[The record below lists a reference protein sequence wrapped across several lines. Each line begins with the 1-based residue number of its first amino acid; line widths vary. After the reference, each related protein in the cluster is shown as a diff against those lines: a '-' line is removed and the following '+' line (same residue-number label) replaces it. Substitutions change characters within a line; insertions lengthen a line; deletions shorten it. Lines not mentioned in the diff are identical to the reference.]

1 MRKPERF
8 DRLELLSTSQ
18 HGGRRSGCTLSTDR
32 MDLHTVL
39 RSRITAAAVGA
50 TVLGVSAAL
59 VPTVSTALSTDGSA
73 SAIVTW
79 TDSADD
85 FTAAPTG
92 TFPLTDQW
100 YWADITDVGGGGT
113 ITDHATID
121 EDGLSVSEGEA
132 VALIR
137 GLNKPVAP
145 SAVPALASGIS
156 MTTTGATSFGLA
168 VQAGGDSTAQSVVF
182 ATDEPVTDGGA
193 SVDGTKNWIDPST
206 GDVESSAELAADL
219 RDADA
224 EVVGY
229 VVYVG
234 LDIAGEITT
243 PPTEPTETPAPTD
256 QPTPAPTVDG
266 APAPTAEVPGTELK
280 SLASPLE
287 VNGQALAADAS
298 GSISALRVDDTTTYF
313 TPQPTATAD
322 APTSLRVSQ
331 TLTGFQVTGA
341 GFAPNESVAATVTQG
356 GETYSI
362 RTNASV
368 ADDEGDVVVVV
379 VLPEGAVSA
388 GAYAAT
394 LEGRSSSQT
403 ASADGSFIA
412 DPAAAGDP
420 GTAPVAVPVPGTAT
434 FTG

>member
-1 MRKPERF
+1 
-8 DRLELLSTSQ
+8 
-18 HGGRRSGCTLSTDR
+18 

-59 VPTVSTALSTDGSA
+59 VPTVSTALVTSTAA

-100 YWADITDVGGGGT
+100 YWASVTDLDGGGS
-113 ITDHATID
+113 ITDHATLD

-132 VALIR
+132 VGLVR
-137 GLNKPVAP
+137 GLNEPVPA
-145 SAVPALASGIS
+145 SSVPALAAGIS

-168 VQAGGDSTAQSVVF
+168 VQEGGDASAQTVVF
-182 ATDEPVTDGGA
+182 ATDAPETGDGVGI
-193 SVDGTKNWIDPST
+193 SDGTSNWIDPAT
-206 GDVESSAELAADL
+206 GEVESTTELTADLEAAD
-219 RDADA
+219 AQ
-224 EVVGY
+224 VVGY

-234 LDIAGEITT
+234 IDVAADTT
-243 PPTEPTETPAPTD
+243 APPTPEPTETPAPTD
-256 QPTPAPTVDG
+256 EPTPAPTVDG
-266 APAPTAEVPGTELK
+266 TPAPSALPSSELK
-280 SLASPLE
+280 SLAAPLE
-287 VNGQALAADAS
+287 ANGQSLAADAS
-298 GSISALRVDDTTTYF
+298 GSISALRIDDTTTYF
-313 TPQPTATAD
+313 TPQPTATID
-322 APTSLRVSQ
+322 APTSVRVSQ

-341 GFAPNESVAATVTQG
+341 GFAPNESVAATITQG

-368 ADDEGDVVVVV
+368 ADDEGDIVVVV

-388 GAYAAT
+388 GAYTAT

-403 ASADGSFIA
+403 ASADGTFIA

-420 GTAPVAVPVPGTAT
+420 GTAPVAVPVPGTAN
-434 FTG
+434 FAG

>member
-1 MRKPERF
+1 
-8 DRLELLSTSQ
+8 
-18 HGGRRSGCTLSTDR
+18 

-59 VPTVSTALSTDGSA
+59 VPTVSTAVVTSTAA

-100 YWADITDVGGGGT
+100 YWASVTDLDGGGS
-113 ITDHATID
+113 ITDHATLD

-132 VALIR
+132 VGLVR
-137 GLNKPVAP
+137 GLNKPVPA
-145 SAVPALASGIS
+145 SSVPALAAGIS

-168 VQAGGDSTAQSVVF
+168 VKEGGDVSAQTVVF
-182 ATDEPVTDGGA
+182 ATDAPETGDGVGI
-193 SVDGTKNWIDPST
+193 SDGTSNWIDPAT
-206 GDVESSAELAADL
+206 GEVESTTELTADLEAAD
-219 RDADA
+219 AQ
-224 EVVGY
+224 VVGY

-234 LDIAGEITT
+234 IDVAADTT
-243 PPTEPTETPAPTD
+243 APPTPEPTETPAPTD
-256 QPTPAPTVDG
+256 EPTPAPTVDG
-266 APAPTAEVPGTELK
+266 TPAPSALPSSELK
-280 SLASPLE
+280 SLAAPLE
-287 VNGQALAADAS
+287 ANGQALAADAS
-298 GSISALRVDDTTTYF
+298 GSISALRIDDTTTYF
-313 TPQPTATAD
+313 TPQPTATID
-322 APTSLRVSQ
+322 APTSVRVSQ

-341 GFAPNESVAATVTQG
+341 GFAPNESVAATITQG

-368 ADDEGDVVVVV
+368 ADDEGDIVVVV

-388 GAYAAT
+388 GAYTAT

-403 ASADGSFIA
+403 ASADGTFVA

-420 GTAPVAVPVPGTAT
+420 GTAPVAVPVPGTAN

>member
-1 MRKPERF
+1 
-8 DRLELLSTSQ
+8 
-18 HGGRRSGCTLSTDR
+18 

-59 VPTVSTALSTDGSA
+59 VPTVSTAVVTSTAA

-92 TFPLTDQW
+92 TFPLNDQW
-100 YWADITDVGGGGT
+100 YWASVTDLGGEGT
-113 ITDHATID
+113 ITDHATLD

-132 VALIR
+132 VALVR
-137 GLNKPVAP
+137 GLNTPVAP
-145 SAVPALASGIS
+145 AAVPALAAGIS

-168 VQAGGDSTAQSVVF
+168 VQEGDDSTAQSVVF
-182 ATDEPVTDGGA
+182 ATDEPVTDGG
-193 SVDGTKNWIDPST
+193 GTISGTSNWIDPTT
-206 GDVESSAELAADL
+206 GEVESTTELAADL

-234 LDIAGEITT
+234 IDIADGITA

-266 APAPTAEVPGTELK
+266 APAPTGLPRTELK
-280 SLASPLE
+280 SLAAPLE

-313 TPQPTATAD
+313 TPQPAAAAELLTPTAT
-322 APTSLRVSQ
+322 
-331 TLTGFQVTGA
+331 LTEATTAGVRIQGS
-341 GFAPNESVAATVTQG
+341 GFAPGEVVGAGVGTGAQGTEIPGVAF
-356 GETYSI
+356 
-362 RTNASV
+362 R
-368 ADDEGDVVVVV
+368 ADAEGNVSGTI
-379 VLPEGAVSA
+379 VLPADFVNAA
-388 GAYAAT
+388 GAYSVGLVGASSAQAAQAALT
-394 LEGRSSSQT
+394 VT
-403 ASADGSFIA
+403 A

>member
-1 MRKPERF
+1 
-8 DRLELLSTSQ
+8 
-18 HGGRRSGCTLSTDR
+18 

-59 VPTVSTALSTDGSA
+59 VPTVSTAVVTVSAA

-79 TDSADD
+79 NDSADD

-100 YWADITDVGGGGT
+100 YWADVTDLGSGGT
-113 ITDHATID
+113 ITDHATLD

-145 SAVPALASGIS
+145 SSVPALAAGIS
-156 MTTTGATSFGLA
+156 ATTTGATSFGLA

-182 ATDEPVTDGGA
+182 ATDEPVTDGG
-193 SVDGTKNWIDPST
+193 GTVNGTSNWIDPAT
-206 GDVESSAELAADL
+206 GDVESTTELAADL

-234 LDIAGEITT
+234 IDIAGEVTE

-256 QPTPAPTVDG
+256 GPTPAPTVDG
-266 APAPTAEVPGTELK
+266 TPAPKALPGTELK
-280 SLASPLE
+280 SLAAPLE
-287 VNGQALAADAS
+287 ANGQALAADAS
-298 GSISALRVDDTTTYF
+298 GSISALRIDDTTTYF

-322 APTSLRVSQ
+322 APTSVRVSQ

-388 GAYAAT
+388 GAYTAT

-420 GTAPVAVPVPGTAT
+420 GTAPVAVPVSGTAN

>member
-1 MRKPERF
+1 M
-8 DRLELLSTSQ
+8 
-18 HGGRRSGCTLSTDR
+18 
-32 MDLHTVL
+32 L

-59 VPTVSTALSTDGSA
+59 VPTVSTAVVTSTAA

-100 YWADITDVGGGGT
+100 YWASVTDLDGGGS
-113 ITDHATID
+113 ITDHATLD

-132 VALIR
+132 VGLVR
-137 GLNKPVAP
+137 GLNKPVPA
-145 SAVPALASGIS
+145 SSVPALAAGIS

-168 VQAGGDSTAQSVVF
+168 VQEGGDTSAQTVVF
-182 ATDEPVTDGGA
+182 ATDAPETGDGVGI
-193 SVDGTKNWIDPST
+193 SDGTSNWIDPAT
-206 GDVESSAELAADL
+206 GEVESTTELTADLEAAD
-219 RDADA
+219 AQ
-224 EVVGY
+224 VVGY

-234 LDIAGEITT
+234 IDVAADTT
-243 PPTEPTETPAPTD
+243 APPTPEPTETPAPTD
-256 QPTPAPTVDG
+256 EPTPAPTVDG
-266 APAPTAEVPGTELK
+266 TPAPSALPSSELK
-280 SLASPLE
+280 SLAAPLE
-287 VNGQALAADAS
+287 ANGQSLAADAS
-298 GSISALRVDDTTTYF
+298 GSISALRIDDTTTYF

-322 APTSLRVSQ
+322 APTSVRVSQ

-341 GFAPNESVAATVTQG
+341 GFAPNESVAATITQG

-368 ADDEGDVVVVV
+368 ADDEGDIVVVV

-388 GAYAAT
+388 GAYTAT

-403 ASADGSFIA
+403 ASADGTFVA

-420 GTAPVAVPVPGTAT
+420 GTAPVAVPVPGTAN

>member
-1 MRKPERF
+1 
-8 DRLELLSTSQ
+8 
-18 HGGRRSGCTLSTDR
+18 

-59 VPTVSTALSTDGSA
+59 VPTVSTALVTSTAA

-100 YWADITDVGGGGT
+100 YWASVTDLDGGGS
-113 ITDHATID
+113 ITDHATLD

-132 VALIR
+132 VGLVR
-137 GLNKPVAP
+137 GLNKPVPA
-145 SAVPALASGIS
+145 SSVPALAAGIS

-168 VQAGGDSTAQSVVF
+168 VQEGGDTSAQTVVF
-182 ATDEPVTDGGA
+182 ATDAPETGDGVGI
-193 SVDGTKNWIDPST
+193 SDGTSNWIDPAT
-206 GDVESSAELAADL
+206 GEVESTTELTADLEAAD
-219 RDADA
+219 AQ
-224 EVVGY
+224 VVGY

-234 LDIAGEITT
+234 IDVAADTT
-243 PPTEPTETPAPTD
+243 APPTPEPTETPAPTD
-256 QPTPAPTVDG
+256 EPTPAPTVDG
-266 APAPTAEVPGTELK
+266 TPAPSALPSSELK
-280 SLASPLE
+280 SLAAPLE
-287 VNGQALAADAS
+287 ANGQSLAADAS
-298 GSISALRVDDTTTYF
+298 GSISALRIDDTTTYF

-322 APTSLRVSQ
+322 APTSVRVSQ

-341 GFAPNESVAATVTQG
+341 GFAPNESVAATITQG

-368 ADDEGDVVVVV
+368 ADDEGDIVVVV

-388 GAYAAT
+388 GAYTAT

-403 ASADGSFIA
+403 ASADGTFVA

-420 GTAPVAVPVPGTAT
+420 GTAPVAVPVPGTAN

>member
-1 MRKPERF
+1 
-8 DRLELLSTSQ
+8 
-18 HGGRRSGCTLSTDR
+18 

-59 VPTVSTALSTDGSA
+59 VPTVSTAVVTDSAA

-79 TDSADD
+79 TDSAAD
-85 FTAAPTG
+85 FTAAPDG
-92 TFPLTDQW
+92 TVPLTDQW
-100 YWADITDVGGGGT
+100 YWAALSDPTGGGK

-121 EDGLSVSEGEA
+121 EDGLSVSTGEA
-132 VALIR
+132 VGVIR
-137 GLNKPVAP
+137 GLNKPVAA
-145 SAVPALASGIS
+145 SAVPALAAGIS

-168 VQAGGDSTAQSVVF
+168 VKAGGDSTAQSVVF
-182 ATDEPVTDGGA
+182 ATDEPVTDGG
-193 SVDGTKNWIDPST
+193 GTVNGTSNWIDPET
-206 GDVESSAELAADL
+206 GDVESTTELTADL

-234 LDIAGEITT
+234 IDIAGEVTA

-256 QPTPAPTVDG
+256 GPTPAPTVDG
-266 APAPTAEVPGTELK
+266 TPAPNALPGTELK

-298 GSISALRVDDTTTYF
+298 GSISALRIDDTTTYF

-322 APTSLRVSQ
+322 APTSVRVSQ
-331 TLTGFQVTGA
+331 TLTGFQVLGA

-388 GAYAAT
+388 GAYTAT

-412 DPAAAGDP
+412 DPAAATDP

>member
-1 MRKPERF
+1 M
-8 DRLELLSTSQ
+8 
-18 HGGRRSGCTLSTDR
+18 
-32 MDLHTVL
+32 L

-59 VPTVSTALSTDGSA
+59 VPTVSTAVVTSTAA

-100 YWADITDVGGGGT
+100 YWASVTDLDGGGS
-113 ITDHATID
+113 ITDHATLD

-132 VALIR
+132 VGLVR
-137 GLNKPVAP
+137 GLNKPVPA
-145 SAVPALASGIS
+145 SSVPALAAGIS

-168 VQAGGDSTAQSVVF
+168 VQEGGDASAQTVVF
-182 ATDEPVTDGGA
+182 ATDAPETGDGVGI
-193 SVDGTKNWIDPST
+193 SDGTSNWIDPAT
-206 GDVESSAELAADL
+206 GEVESTTELTADLEAAD
-219 RDADA
+219 AQ
-224 EVVGY
+224 VVGY

-234 LDIAGEITT
+234 IDVAADTT
-243 PPTEPTETPAPTD
+243 APPTPEPTETPAPTD
-256 QPTPAPTVDG
+256 EPTPAPTVDG
-266 APAPTAEVPGTELK
+266 TPAPSALPSSELK
-280 SLASPLE
+280 SLAAPLE
-287 VNGQALAADAS
+287 ANGQSLAADAS
-298 GSISALRVDDTTTYF
+298 GSISALRIDDTTTYF
-313 TPQPTATAD
+313 TPQPTATID
-322 APTSLRVSQ
+322 APTSVRVSQ

-341 GFAPNESVAATVTQG
+341 GFAPNESVAATITQG

-368 ADDEGDVVVVV
+368 ADDEGDIVVVV

-388 GAYAAT
+388 GAYTAT

-403 ASADGSFIA
+403 ASADGTFVA

-420 GTAPVAVPVPGTAT
+420 GTAPVAVPVPGTAN

>member
-1 MRKPERF
+1 
-8 DRLELLSTSQ
+8 
-18 HGGRRSGCTLSTDR
+18 

-59 VPTVSTALSTDGSA
+59 VPTVSTAVVTVSAA

-79 TDSADD
+79 NDSADD

-100 YWADITDVGGGGT
+100 YWADVTDLGSGGT
-113 ITDHATID
+113 ITDHATLD

-145 SAVPALASGIS
+145 SSVPALAAGIS
-156 MTTTGATSFGLA
+156 ATTTGATSFGLA

-182 ATDEPVTDGGA
+182 ATDEPVTDGG
-193 SVDGTKNWIDPST
+193 GTVNGTSNWIDPAT
-206 GDVESSAELAADL
+206 GDVESTTELAADL

-234 LDIAGEITT
+234 IDIAGEVTE

-256 QPTPAPTVDG
+256 GPTPAPTVDG
-266 APAPTAEVPGTELK
+266 TPAPKALPGTELK
-280 SLASPLE
+280 SLAAPLE
-287 VNGQALAADAS
+287 ANGQALAADAS
-298 GSISALRVDDTTTYF
+298 GSISALRIDDTTTYF

-322 APTSLRVSQ
+322 APTSVRVSQ

-388 GAYAAT
+388 GAYTAT

-420 GTAPVAVPVPGTAT
+420 GTAPVAVPVPGTAN

>member
-1 MRKPERF
+1 
-8 DRLELLSTSQ
+8 
-18 HGGRRSGCTLSTDR
+18 

-59 VPTVSTALSTDGSA
+59 VPTVSTALVTSTAA

-100 YWADITDVGGGGT
+100 YWASVTDLGGGGS
-113 ITDHATID
+113 ITDHATLD

-132 VALIR
+132 VGLVR
-137 GLNKPVAP
+137 GLNTPVPA
-145 SAVPALASGIS
+145 SSVPALAAGIS

-168 VQAGGDSTAQSVVF
+168 VQEGGDTSAQTVVF
-182 ATDEPVTDGGA
+182 ATDAPETGDGVG
-193 SVDGTKNWIDPST
+193 VDDGTSNWIDPAT
-206 GDVESSAELAADL
+206 GEVESTTELTADLEAAD
-219 RDADA
+219 AQ
-224 EVVGY
+224 VVGY

-234 LDIAGEITT
+234 IDVAADTT
-243 PPTEPTETPAPTD
+243 APPTTEPTETPAPTD

-266 APAPTAEVPGTELK
+266 APAPTELPGTELK
-280 SLASPLE
+280 SLAAPLE
-287 VNGQALAADAS
+287 ANGQALAADAS
-298 GSISALRVDDTTTYF
+298 GSVSALRIDDTTTYF

-322 APTSLRVSQ
+322 APTSVRVSQ
-331 TLTGFQVTGA
+331 TRTGFQVMGA
-341 GFAPNESVAATVTQG
+341 GFAPNESVAATITQG

-388 GAYAAT
+388 GAYTAT

-403 ASADGSFIA
+403 ASADGAFIA

-420 GTAPVAVPVPGTAT
+420 GTAPVAVPVPGTAN

>member
-1 MRKPERF
+1 
-8 DRLELLSTSQ
+8 
-18 HGGRRSGCTLSTDR
+18 

-59 VPTVSTALSTDGSA
+59 VPTVSTAVVTNSAA

-85 FTAAPTG
+85 FRAAPTTG

-100 YWADITDVGGGGT
+100 YWGDLTDLGSGGT
-113 ITDHATID
+113 ITDRATLD
-121 EDGLSVSEGEA
+121 ADGLSVSEGEA

-137 GLNKPVAP
+137 GLNEPVAP
-145 SAVPALASGIS
+145 DAVPALAAGID

-168 VQAGGDSTAQSVVF
+168 VQAGDDSSEQSVVF
-182 ATDEPVTDGGA
+182 ATDAPVTGDGGGV
-193 SVDGTKNWIDPST
+193 VDGTSNWIDPAT
-206 GDVESSAELAADL
+206 GDVESTTELAADL

-224 EVVGY
+224 EAVGY

-234 LDIAGEITT
+234 IDIAGEITA
-243 PPTEPTETPAPTD
+243 PPTTEPTETPAPTD
-256 QPTPAPTVDG
+256 EPTPAPTVDG
-266 APAPTAEVPGTELK
+266 TPAPTALPGTELK

-298 GSISALRVDDTTTYF
+298 GSISALRIDDTTTYF

-322 APTSLRVSQ
+322 APTSVRVSQ

-388 GAYAAT
+388 GAYTAT

>member
-1 MRKPERF
+1 
-8 DRLELLSTSQ
+8 
-18 HGGRRSGCTLSTDR
+18 

-59 VPTVSTALSTDGSA
+59 VPTVSTALVTSTAA

-100 YWADITDVGGGGT
+100 YWASVTDLDGGGS
-113 ITDHATID
+113 IADHATLD

-132 VALIR
+132 VGLVR
-137 GLNKPVAP
+137 GLNKPVPA
-145 SAVPALASGIS
+145 SSVPALAAGIS

-168 VQAGGDSTAQSVVF
+168 VQEGGDTSAQTVVF
-182 ATDEPVTDGGA
+182 ATDAPETGDGVGI
-193 SVDGTKNWIDPST
+193 SDGTSNWIDPAT
-206 GDVESSAELAADL
+206 GEVESTTELTADLEAAD
-219 RDADA
+219 AQ
-224 EVVGY
+224 VVGY

-234 LDIAGEITT
+234 IDVAADTT
-243 PPTEPTETPAPTD
+243 APPTPEPTETPAPTD
-256 QPTPAPTVDG
+256 EPTPAPTVDG
-266 APAPTAEVPGTELK
+266 TPAPSALPSSELK
-280 SLASPLE
+280 SLAAPLE
-287 VNGQALAADAS
+287 ANGQSLAADAS
-298 GSISALRVDDTTTYF
+298 GSISALRIDDTTTYF

-322 APTSLRVSQ
+322 APTSVRVSQ

-341 GFAPNESVAATVTQG
+341 GFAPNESVAATITQG

-368 ADDEGDVVVVV
+368 ADDEGDIVVVV

-388 GAYAAT
+388 GAYTAT
-394 LEGRSSSQT
+394 LEGRSSTQT
-403 ASADGSFIA
+403 ASADGAFIA

-420 GTAPVAVPVPGTAT
+420 GTAPVAVPVPGTAN

>member
-1 MRKPERF
+1 
-8 DRLELLSTSQ
+8 
-18 HGGRRSGCTLSTDR
+18 

-59 VPTVSTALSTDGSA
+59 IPTVSTAVVTSTAA

-100 YWADITDVGGGGT
+100 YWASVTDLDGGGS
-113 ITDHATID
+113 ITDHATLD

-132 VALIR
+132 VGLVR
-137 GLNKPVAP
+137 GLNKPVPA
-145 SAVPALASGIS
+145 SSVPALAAGIS

-168 VQAGGDSTAQSVVF
+168 VQEGGDASAQTVVF
-182 ATDEPVTDGGA
+182 ATDAPETGDGVGI
-193 SVDGTKNWIDPST
+193 SDGTSNWIDPAT
-206 GDVESSAELAADL
+206 GEVESTTELTADLEAAD
-219 RDADA
+219 AQ
-224 EVVGY
+224 VVGY

-234 LDIAGEITT
+234 IDVAADTT
-243 PPTEPTETPAPTD
+243 APPTPEPTETPAPTD
-256 QPTPAPTVDG
+256 EPTPAPTVDG
-266 APAPTAEVPGTELK
+266 TPAPTALPSSELK
-280 SLASPLE
+280 SLAAPLE
-287 VNGQALAADAS
+287 ANGQSLAADAS
-298 GSISALRVDDTTTYF
+298 GSISALRIDDTTTYF
-313 TPQPTATAD
+313 TPQPTATID
-322 APTSLRVSQ
+322 APTSVRVSQ

-341 GFAPNESVAATVTQG
+341 GFAPNESVAATITQG

-368 ADDEGDVVVVV
+368 ADDEGDIVVVV

-388 GAYAAT
+388 GAYTAT

-403 ASADGSFIA
+403 ASADGTFIA

-420 GTAPVAVPVPGTAT
+420 GTAPVAVPVPGTAN

>member
-1 MRKPERF
+1 
-8 DRLELLSTSQ
+8 
-18 HGGRRSGCTLSTDR
+18 

-59 VPTVSTALSTDGSA
+59 VPTVSTAVVTSTAA

-100 YWADITDVGGGGT
+100 YWASVTDLDGGGS
-113 ITDHATID
+113 ITDHATLD

-132 VALIR
+132 VGLVR
-137 GLNKPVAP
+137 GLNKPVPA
-145 SAVPALASGIS
+145 SSVPALAAGIS

-168 VQAGGDSTAQSVVF
+168 VKEGGDASAQTVVF
-182 ATDEPVTDGGA
+182 ATDAPETGDGVGI
-193 SVDGTKNWIDPST
+193 SDGTSNWIDPAT
-206 GDVESSAELAADL
+206 GEVESTTELTADLEAAD
-219 RDADA
+219 AQ
-224 EVVGY
+224 VVGY

-234 LDIAGEITT
+234 IDVAADTT
-243 PPTEPTETPAPTD
+243 APPTPEPTETPAPTD
-256 QPTPAPTVDG
+256 EPTPAPTVDG
-266 APAPTAEVPGTELK
+266 TPAPSALPSSELK
-280 SLASPLE
+280 SLAAPLE
-287 VNGQALAADAS
+287 ANGQSLAADAS
-298 GSISALRVDDTTTYF
+298 GSISALRIDDTTTYF
-313 TPQPTATAD
+313 TPQPTATID
-322 APTSLRVSQ
+322 APTPVRVSQ

-341 GFAPNESVAATVTQG
+341 GFAPNESVAATITQG

-368 ADDEGDVVVVV
+368 ADDEGDIVVVV

-388 GAYAAT
+388 GAYTAT

-403 ASADGSFIA
+403 ASADGTFVA

-420 GTAPVAVPVPGTAT
+420 GTAPVAVPVPGTAN

>member
-1 MRKPERF
+1 
-8 DRLELLSTSQ
+8 
-18 HGGRRSGCTLSTDR
+18 

-59 VPTVSTALSTDGSA
+59 VPTVSTAVVTSTAA

-100 YWADITDVGGGGT
+100 YWASVTDLDGGGS
-113 ITDHATID
+113 ITDHATLD

-132 VALIR
+132 VGLVR
-137 GLNKPVAP
+137 GLNKPVPA
-145 SAVPALASGIS
+145 SSVPALAAGIS

-168 VQAGGDSTAQSVVF
+168 VQEGGDASAQTVVF
-182 ATDEPVTDGGA
+182 ATDAPETGDGVGI
-193 SVDGTKNWIDPST
+193 SDGTSNWIDPAT
-206 GDVESSAELAADL
+206 GEVESTTELTDDLEAAD
-219 RDADA
+219 AQ
-224 EVVGY
+224 VVGY

-234 LDIAGEITT
+234 IDVAADTT
-243 PPTEPTETPAPTD
+243 APPTPEPTETPAPTD
-256 QPTPAPTVDG
+256 EPTPAPTVDG
-266 APAPTAEVPGTELK
+266 TPAPSALPSSELK
-280 SLASPLE
+280 SLAAPLE
-287 VNGQALAADAS
+287 ANGQSLAADAS
-298 GSISALRVDDTTTYF
+298 GSISALRIDDTTTYF
-313 TPQPTATAD
+313 TPQPTATID
-322 APTSLRVSQ
+322 APTSVRVSQ

-341 GFAPNESVAATVTQG
+341 GFAPNESVAATITQG

-368 ADDEGDVVVVV
+368 ADDEGDIVVVV

-388 GAYAAT
+388 GAYTAT

-403 ASADGSFIA
+403 ASADGTFVA

-420 GTAPVAVPVPGTAT
+420 GTAPVAVPVPGTAN

>member
-1 MRKPERF
+1 
-8 DRLELLSTSQ
+8 
-18 HGGRRSGCTLSTDR
+18 

-59 VPTVSTALSTDGSA
+59 VPTVSTAVVTSTAA

-100 YWADITDVGGGGT
+100 YWASVTDLDGGGS
-113 ITDHATID
+113 ITDHATLD

-132 VALIR
+132 VGLVR
-137 GLNKPVAP
+137 GLNKPVPA
-145 SAVPALASGIS
+145 SSVPALAAGIS

-168 VQAGGDSTAQSVVF
+168 VQEGGDASAQTVVF
-182 ATDEPVTDGGA
+182 ATDAPETGDGVGI
-193 SVDGTKNWIDPST
+193 SDGTSNWIDPAT
-206 GDVESSAELAADL
+206 GEVESTTELTADLEAAD
-219 RDADA
+219 AQ
-224 EVVGY
+224 VVGY

-234 LDIAGEITT
+234 IDVAADTT
-243 PPTEPTETPAPTD
+243 APPTPEPTETPAPTD
-256 QPTPAPTVDG
+256 EPTPAPTVDG
-266 APAPTAEVPGTELK
+266 TPAPSALPSSELK
-280 SLASPLE
+280 SLAAPLE
-287 VNGQALAADAS
+287 ANGQSLAADAS
-298 GSISALRVDDTTTYF
+298 GSISALRIDDTTTYF
-313 TPQPTATAD
+313 TPQPTATID
-322 APTSLRVSQ
+322 APTSVRVSQ

-341 GFAPNESVAATVTQG
+341 GFAPNESVAATITQG

-368 ADDEGDVVVVV
+368 ADDEGDIVVVV

-388 GAYAAT
+388 GAYTAT

-403 ASADGSFIA
+403 ASADGTFVA

-420 GTAPVAVPVPGTAT
+420 GTAPVAVPVPGTAN

>member
-1 MRKPERF
+1 
-8 DRLELLSTSQ
+8 
-18 HGGRRSGCTLSTDR
+18 

-59 VPTVSTALSTDGSA
+59 VPTVSTALVTSTAA

-100 YWADITDVGGGGT
+100 YWASVTDLDGGGS
-113 ITDHATID
+113 ITDHATLD

-132 VALIR
+132 VGLVR
-137 GLNKPVAP
+137 GLNKPVPA
-145 SAVPALASGIS
+145 SSVPALAAGIS

-168 VQAGGDSTAQSVVF
+168 VQEGGDTSAQTVVF
-182 ATDEPVTDGGA
+182 ATDAPETGDGVGI
-193 SVDGTKNWIDPST
+193 SDGTSNWIDPAT
-206 GDVESSAELAADL
+206 GEVESTTELTADLEAAD
-219 RDADA
+219 AQ
-224 EVVGY
+224 VVGY

-234 LDIAGEITT
+234 IDVAADTT
-243 PPTEPTETPAPTD
+243 APPTPEPTETPAPTD
-256 QPTPAPTVDG
+256 EPTPAPTVDG
-266 APAPTAEVPGTELK
+266 TPAPSALPSSELK
-280 SLASPLE
+280 SLAAPLE
-287 VNGQALAADAS
+287 ANGQSLAADAS
-298 GSISALRVDDTTTYF
+298 GSISALRIDDTTTYF
-313 TPQPTATAD
+313 TPQPTATIE
-322 APTSLRVSQ
+322 TSTTVRVSQ

-341 GFAPNESVAATVTQG
+341 GFAPNESVAATITQG

-368 ADDEGDVVVVV
+368 ADDEGDIVVVV

-388 GAYAAT
+388 GAYTAT

-403 ASADGSFIA
+403 ASADGAFVA

-420 GTAPVAVPVPGTAT
+420 GTAPVAVPVPGTAN

>member
-1 MRKPERF
+1 
-8 DRLELLSTSQ
+8 
-18 HGGRRSGCTLSTDR
+18 

-59 VPTVSTALSTDGSA
+59 VPTVSTALVTSTAA

-100 YWADITDVGGGGT
+100 YWASVTDLDGGGS
-113 ITDHATID
+113 ITDHATLD

-132 VALIR
+132 VGLVR
-137 GLNKPVAP
+137 GLNEPVPA
-145 SAVPALASGIS
+145 SSVPALAAGIS

-168 VQAGGDSTAQSVVF
+168 VQEGGDASAQTVVF
-182 ATDEPVTDGGA
+182 ATDAPETGDGVGI
-193 SVDGTKNWIDPST
+193 SDGTSNWIDPAT
-206 GDVESSAELAADL
+206 GEVESTTELTADLEAAD
-219 RDADA
+219 AQ
-224 EVVGY
+224 VVGY

-234 LDIAGEITT
+234 IDVAADTT
-243 PPTEPTETPAPTD
+243 APPTPEPTETPAPTD
-256 QPTPAPTVDG
+256 EPTPAPTVDG
-266 APAPTAEVPGTELK
+266 TPAPSALPSSELK
-280 SLASPLE
+280 SLAAPLE
-287 VNGQALAADAS
+287 ANGQSLAADAS
-298 GSISALRVDDTTTYF
+298 GSISALRIDDTTTYF

-322 APTSLRVSQ
+322 APTSVRVSQ

-341 GFAPNESVAATVTQG
+341 GFAPNESVAATITQG

-368 ADDEGDVVVVV
+368 ADDEGDIVVVV

-388 GAYAAT
+388 GAYTAT

-403 ASADGSFIA
+403 ASADGTFIA

-420 GTAPVAVPVPGTAT
+420 GTAPVAVPVPGTAN